1 MKPNGKLCQILNN
14 VESEVKNLN
23 KGDYL
28 IIIEGTNDVDDI
40 NYNPKV
46 LIDEIENILKL
57 YTHTNIIILKYV
69 GYSMRRLGRHM

>member
-1 MKPNGKLCQILNN
+1 MCQILND

-23 KGDYL
+23 KEDYL
-28 IIIEGTNDVDDI
+28 IIVGGTNDVDNV

-57 YTHTNIIILKYV
+57 YTYTNVIILKYV
-69 GYSMRRLGRHM
+69 GYSMRRVERHM